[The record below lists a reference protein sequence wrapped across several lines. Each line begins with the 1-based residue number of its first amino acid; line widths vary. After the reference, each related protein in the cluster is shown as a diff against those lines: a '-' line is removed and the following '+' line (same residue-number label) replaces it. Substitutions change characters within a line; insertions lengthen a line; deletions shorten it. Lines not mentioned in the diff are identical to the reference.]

1 MNEWMKNE
9 FKWNMNLNRNFP
21 KRKYETLKNMLK
33 YSTFLATNEMQTE
46 MTLRFFSYPSKN
58 FKNWQVLP

>member
-1 MNEWMKNE
+1 
-9 FKWNMNLNRNFP
+9 MNLNRNFP

-58 FKNWQVLP
+58 FKN